1 MSEHPHTCLNCSRP
15 VTDKYCGNCGQK
27 AATHR
32 FDLRHFLEHDIIHG
46 VFHLDK
52 GFPYTAK
59 QLLTRPG
66 HAIREYIDGKRVS
79 YFNPVTFLLLLLAV
93 NVFIMSNI
101 GLENMVS
108 VDGKSGTG
116 STLAQINHFYTKYI
130 KQLYLITIP
139 FYSLFTY
146 LLFRKTKHNY
156 AEHLVM
162 NTYRESG
169 LIIIN
174 TVSLLVSALAHNIWG
189 KSSLIIAMVSS
200 VLSWLYTFFFY
211 KQYFGKDYNDKTAF
225 VFLVIV
231 AIILPAILFGALSI
245 GLIYLLVENNIL
257 HLPQEI

>member
-1 MSEHPHTCLNCSRP
+1 MSEHVHTCLNCGRP

-32 FDLRHFLEHDIIHG
+32 FDLRHFFEHDIIHG

-66 HAIREYIDGKRVS
+66 YAIREYIDGKRVS

-93 NVFIMSNI
+93 NVFMINQI
-101 GLENMVS
+101 GLENMVAFDS
-108 VDGKSGTG
+108 KADTG
-116 STLAQINHFYTKYI
+116 STLAKINGYYTKYV

-146 LLFRKTKHNY
+146 LLFRKSKHNY

-174 TVSLLVSALAHNIWG
+174 TVTLLISAASYKIWG

-211 KQYFGKDYNDKTAF
+211 KQYFGKDYTDKTS
-225 VFLVIV
+225 LVLLIIV
-231 AIILPAILFGALSI
+231 AMLLPALLFGALAL
-245 GLIYLLVENNIL
+245 GTIYLLAENGII
-257 HLPQEI
+257 HL